1 MYDIHSLVVRGQLT
15 EFEVRE
21 LTLLPALPTEFMQSV
36 IADRTADALAAEM
49 MSAAAAQAEDGELR
63 AALRQL
69 CAGLPVNPLPPWRPR
84 DDTIPHAPPR
94 RVASLTVQHQKVP
107 YAPLI
112 RPPGA
117 GLDPTKP
124 ILSCV
129 TDFSGLSTS
138 RACGTRKEAGDE
150 HPTYTSHGH
159 TLPFY

>member
-1 MYDIHSLVVRGQLT
+1 
-15 EFEVRE
+15 
-21 LTLLPALPTEFMQSV
+21 
-36 IADRTADALAAEM
+36 M
-49 MSAAAAQAEDGELR
+49 MSAAAAEAEDGELR

-69 CAGLPVNPLPPWRPR
+69 CVGLPVNPLPPRRPR

-124 ILSCV
+124 ILSYDTIRDAILTC
-129 TDFSGLSTS
+129 
-138 RACGTRKEAGDE
+138 ARK
-150 HPTYTSHGH
+150 PT
-159 TLPFY
+159 